1 VHRSVTIDCARITDW
16 SSCHDVF
23 ASGFGFPE
31 FFGRNRDAWIDCMTR
46 LDEKF
51 SAVQVDTGTCVVLH
65 LVNGQA
71 LKQTAPDVLAGL
83 FEMAA
88 FVNFRRI
95 EVGEEPILILSCDA

>member
-1 VHRSVTIDCARITDW
+1 
-16 SSCHDVF
+16 
-23 ASGFGFPE
+23 
-31 FFGRNRDAWIDCMTR
+31 MTR